1 MIDNHIRS
9 FVKSISWRIIAT
21 LTTILLVFIFTQNW
35 VISVEV
41 GGLEIIMKIFLYYLH
56 ERVWD
61 RIRWGTT
68 VR

>member
-1 MIDNHIRS
+1 MDNHIRS
-9 FVKSISWRIIAT
+9 FVKSISWRIIAS
-21 LTTILLVFIFTQNW
+21 LTTILLVFIFTRSW
-35 VISVEV
+35 VISFEV
-41 GGLEIIMKIFLYYLH
+41 RGLEIIMKIFFYYLH